1 MNTQTAK
8 NNIKTTMNEIYRLKP
23 KDLYLNDV
31 NKNNTNIPNPK
42 YSSKHYLTINLDKT
56 EKEKDSVLIPSIYQ
70 TIKSEND
77 KINLSNHS
85 KTNSRNNFII
95 TINELNNNS
104 NSKTSY
110 LTPKIV
116 YKSKNLLKDNE
127 HFCVNN
133 TKPNIERKKLK
144 TSSSNRCFTEN
155 MHNINNNRIIIA
167 TYQGL
172 FDEYKLNKNKFFTNS
187 NSIKKLNT
195 INNDKNLGENKKNKI
210 SHKINNNFIR
220 KNLTGEKQSSKN
232 NSRIKLKIEN
242 DIEVQKIKENNN
254 RKNRCIINNDGYNIN
269 NTHMNKSV
277 NSSTKSKNIYN
288 IKISTNNYNR
298 NQKQLVKSDSKQSG
312 FFANKGMNILNQII
326 KKRKYNIWKY
336 IKYKITNSKYFHNNI
351 FNVQSISYNNFQIR
365 NNFIKEQLLNDI
377 NNKNENIL
385 KNCIKHGNNIFNT
398 KRNEVFYSPRRNKN
412 ENLKLNISNNNSDS
426 ENFKLKSK
434 LKKFYLKY
442 LIEKKSHTNNI
453 RLQKSFYNINK
464 KNSIINYNENRKKYL
479 LKKIISRINLTKNHI
494 LKIYFIKFYFRSK
507 LLNHKRQFFCF
518 KDFQDEFIL
527 MQKLYQLFYQKEKYN
542 ALIMKKYFDKFRFNT
557 QLKNRALSKSNDYIK
572 RNRKLKLIIINIIN
586 HNNII
591 IKNILK
597 QWFLR
602 TKMIKLIPNNQISNE
617 NKNIIQKEDLIKG
630 INKLNDIFNIYQ
642 NKDKEENEENINKEK
657 ENSINKLYND
667 KYLIDSIIE
676 EKEEED
682 QTEE

>member
-220 KNLTGEKQSSKN
+220 KNLTDAKQSSKN

-254 RKNRCIINNDGYNIN
+254 RKNRCIINNDSYIIN
-269 NTHMNKSV
+269 NNHMNKSV
-277 NSSTKSKNIYN
+277 NASTKSKNIYN
-288 IKISTNNYNR
+288 IKINTNNYNR

-398 KRNEVFYSPRRNKN
+398 KRNEIFYSPRRNKN
-412 ENLKLNISNNNSDS
+412 ENLKLNISNNNS
-426 ENFKLKSK
+426 ENCKLKSK

-442 LIEKKSHTNNI
+442 LVEKKSHTNKI

-657 ENSINKLYND
+657 ENSINKVYND

>member
-1 MNTQTAK
+1 
-8 NNIKTTMNEIYRLKP
+8 
-23 KDLYLNDV
+23 
-31 NKNNTNIPNPK
+31 
-42 YSSKHYLTINLDKT
+42 
-56 EKEKDSVLIPSIYQ
+56 
-70 TIKSEND
+70 
-77 KINLSNHS
+77 
-85 KTNSRNNFII
+85 
-95 TINELNNNS
+95 
-104 NSKTSY
+104 
-110 LTPKIV
+110 
-116 YKSKNLLKDNE
+116 
-127 HFCVNN
+127 
-133 TKPNIERKKLK
+133 
-144 TSSSNRCFTEN
+144 
-155 MHNINNNRIIIA
+155 
-167 TYQGL
+167 
-172 FDEYKLNKNKFFTNS
+172 
-187 NSIKKLNT
+187 
-195 INNDKNLGENKKNKI
+195 
-210 SHKINNNFIR
+210 
-220 KNLTGEKQSSKN
+220 
-232 NSRIKLKIEN
+232 
-242 DIEVQKIKENNN
+242 
-254 RKNRCIINNDGYNIN
+254 
-269 NTHMNKSV
+269 MNKSV
-277 NSSTKSKNIYN
+277 NASTKSKNIYN
-288 IKISTNNYNR
+288 IKINTNNYNR

-464 KNSIINYNENRKKYL
+464 KNSIINNIENKRKYL

-572 RNRKLKLIIINIIN
+572 RSRKLKLIIINIIN

>member
-220 KNLTGEKQSSKN
+220 KNLTGAKQSSKN

-254 RKNRCIINNDGYNIN
+254 RKNICIINNDSYIIN
-269 NTHMNKSV
+269 NNHMNKSV
-277 NSSTKSKNIYN
+277 NASTKSKNIYN
-288 IKISTNNYNR
+288 IKINTNNYNR

-557 QLKNRALSKSNDYIK
+557 QLKNRALSKTNDYIK

>member
-220 KNLTGEKQSSKN
+220 KNLTGAKQSSKN

-254 RKNRCIINNDGYNIN
+254 RKNICIINNDSYIIN
-269 NTHMNKSV
+269 NNHMNKSV
-277 NSSTKSKNIYN
+277 NASTKSKNIYN
-288 IKISTNNYNR
+288 IKINTNNYNR

>member
-1 MNTQTAK
+1 MNIQTAK
-8 NNIKTTMNEIYRLKP
+8 NNIRTTMNEIYRLKP

-172 FDEYKLNKNKFFTNS
+172 FDEYKLNTNKFFTNS

-220 KNLTGEKQSSKN
+220 KNLTGAKQNTKN

-254 RKNRCIINNDGYNIN
+254 RKNRCIINNDSYIIN
-269 NTHMNKSV
+269 NNHMNKSV
-277 NSSTKSKNIYN
+277 NASTKSKNIYN
-288 IKISTNNYNR
+288 IKINTNNYNR

-398 KRNEVFYSPRRNKN
+398 KRNEIFYSPRRNKN
-412 ENLKLNISNNNSDS
+412 ENLKLNISNNNS
-426 ENFKLKSK
+426 ENCKLKSK

-442 LIEKKSHTNNI
+442 LVEKKSHTNKI

-557 QLKNRALSKSNDYIK
+557 QLKNRALSKTNDYIK

>member
-1 MNTQTAK
+1 MNIPTAK
-8 NNIKTTMNEIYRLKP
+8 NNIRTTMNEIYRLKP

-104 NSKTSY
+104 NSKTSN

-172 FDEYKLNKNKFFTNS
+172 FDEYKLNTNKFFTNS

-220 KNLTGEKQSSKN
+220 KNLTGAKQSSKN

-254 RKNRCIINNDGYNIN
+254 RKNICIINNDSYIIN
-269 NTHMNKSV
+269 NNHMNKSV
-277 NSSTKSKNIYN
+277 NASTKSKNIYN
-288 IKISTNNYNR
+288 IKINTNNYNR

>member
-1 MNTQTAK
+1 MNIPTAK
-8 NNIKTTMNEIYRLKP
+8 NNIRTTMNEIYRLKP

-167 TYQGL
+167 KYQGL

-187 NSIKKLNT
+187 NSIKNLNT

-220 KNLTGEKQSSKN
+220 KNLTDAKQSSKN

-254 RKNRCIINNDGYNIN
+254 RKNRCIINKDSYIIN
-269 NTHMNKSV
+269 NNHMNKSV
-277 NSSTKSKNIYN
+277 NASTKSKNIYN
-288 IKISTNNYNR
+288 IKINTNNYNR

-557 QLKNRALSKSNDYIK
+557 QLKNRALSKGNDYIK

>member
-1 MNTQTAK
+1 
-8 NNIKTTMNEIYRLKP
+8 
-23 KDLYLNDV
+23 
-31 NKNNTNIPNPK
+31 
-42 YSSKHYLTINLDKT
+42 
-56 EKEKDSVLIPSIYQ
+56 
-70 TIKSEND
+70 
-77 KINLSNHS
+77 
-85 KTNSRNNFII
+85 
-95 TINELNNNS
+95 
-104 NSKTSY
+104 
-110 LTPKIV
+110 
-116 YKSKNLLKDNE
+116 
-127 HFCVNN
+127 
-133 TKPNIERKKLK
+133 
-144 TSSSNRCFTEN
+144 
-155 MHNINNNRIIIA
+155 
-167 TYQGL
+167 
-172 FDEYKLNKNKFFTNS
+172 
-187 NSIKKLNT
+187 
-195 INNDKNLGENKKNKI
+195 
-210 SHKINNNFIR
+210 
-220 KNLTGEKQSSKN
+220 
-232 NSRIKLKIEN
+232 
-242 DIEVQKIKENNN
+242 
-254 RKNRCIINNDGYNIN
+254 
-269 NTHMNKSV
+269 MNKSV

-398 KRNEVFYSPRRNKN
+398 KRNEIFYSPRRNKN
-412 ENLKLNISNNNSDS
+412 ENLKLNISNNNS
-426 ENFKLKSK
+426 ENCKLKSK

-442 LIEKKSHTNNI
+442 LVEKKSHTNNI

-464 KNSIINYNENRKKYL
+464 KNSIINNIENKRKYL

-494 LKIYFIKFYFRSK
+494 LKNYFIKFYFICK

>member
-254 RKNRCIINNDGYNIN
+254 RKNICIINNDSYIIN
-269 NTHMNKSV
+269 NNHMNKSV
-277 NSSTKSKNIYN
+277 NASTKSKNIYN
-288 IKISTNNYNR
+288 IKINTNNYNR

-398 KRNEVFYSPRRNKN
+398 KRNEIFYSPRRNKN

-527 MQKLYQLFYQKEKYN
+527 MQNLYQLFYQKEKYN

>member
-23 KDLYLNDV
+23 KDLYLNDI

-56 EKEKDSVLIPSIYQ
+56 VKEKDSVLIPSIYQ

-187 NSIKKLNT
+187 NSIKKMNT

-220 KNLTGEKQSSKN
+220 KNLTGAKQSSKN

-494 LKIYFIKFYFRSK
+494 LKNYFIKFYFRCK
-507 LLNHKRQFFCF
+507 LSNHKRQFFCF

-527 MQKLYQLFYQKEKYN
+527 MQNLYQLFYQKEKYN

-557 QLKNRALSKSNDYIK
+557 QLKNRALSKTNDYIK

>member
-1 MNTQTAK
+1 MNTPTAK
-8 NNIKTTMNEIYRLKP
+8 NNIKTTINEIYRLNP
-23 KDLYLNDV
+23 KDLYLNDIT
-31 NKNNTNIPNPK
+31 KNNNIIPNIG

-70 TIKSEND
+70 TIKNENN
-77 KINLSNHS
+77 KINSSNHS
-85 KTNSRNNFII
+85 KTNSRNNFITI
-95 TINELNNNS
+95 INELNNNS
-104 NSKTSY
+104 KTSY
-110 LTPKIV
+110 MTPKID

-127 HFCVNN
+127 HFCENN
-133 TKPNIERKKLK
+133 TKLNIERKKLK
-144 TSSSNRCFTEN
+144 NSSSNRCFTEN
-155 MHNINNNRIIIA
+155 MHNINNNNRIIIS
-167 TYQGL
+167 TYRGL

-187 NSIKKLNT
+187 NSIKKLNA
-195 INNDKNLGENKKNKI
+195 INNDKNFEENKKNKI

-220 KNLTGEKQSSKN
+220 KNLTGAKQNTKN

-242 DIEVQKIKENNN
+242 DIEAQKIKENNN
-254 RKNRCIINNDGYNIN
+254 RKNRCIISNDGYNIN
-269 NTHMNKSV
+269 NNHTNKSV
-277 NSSTKSKNIYN
+277 NASTKSKNIYN
-288 IKISTNNYNR
+288 IKTNTNNYNR
-298 NQKQLVKSDSKQSG
+298 NQKQLIKSDSQKSG
-312 FFANKGMNILNQII
+312 FFVNKGMNILNQII
-326 KKRKYNIWKY
+326 KKRRYNIWKY
-336 IKYKITNSKYFHNNI
+336 IKYKITNLKYFHNNI

-385 KNCIKHGNNIFNT
+385 KNCIKHGNDIFNT
-398 KRNEVFYSPRRNKN
+398 KRNEVFYSPRRNKI
-412 ENLKLNISNNNSDS
+412 ENLKLNISNNNS
-426 ENFKLKSK
+426 ENCKLKSK

-442 LIEKKSHTNNI
+442 LVEKKNHINNI

-494 LKIYFIKFYFRSK
+494 LKNYFIKFYFRCK
-507 LLNHKRQFFCF
+507 LLNQKRQFFCF

-527 MQKLYQLFYQKEKYN
+527 MQKLYQIFYQKEKCN

-557 QLKNRALSKSNDYIK
+557 QLKNRGLSKRNDYIK
-572 RNRKLKLIIINIIN
+572 RNRKLKIILINIIN

-597 QWFLR
+597 RWLLR
-602 TKMIKLIPNNQISNE
+602 SKIIKLTPNNQKNNE

-630 INKLNDIFNIYQ
+630 INKLNDIFNIYH
-642 NKDKEENEENINKEK
+642 NKDISKEQNGENINKEE
-657 ENSINKLYND
+657 ENSIKKIYND

>member
-23 KDLYLNDV
+23 KDLYLNDI

-242 DIEVQKIKENNN
+242 DIEVQKIKENNK
-254 RKNRCIINNDGYNIN
+254 RKNICIINNDSYIIN
-269 NTHMNKSV
+269 NNHMNKSV
-277 NSSTKSKNIYN
+277 NASTKSKNIYN
-288 IKISTNNYNR
+288 IKINTNNYNR

-398 KRNEVFYSPRRNKN
+398 KRNEIFYSPRRNKN
-412 ENLKLNISNNNSDS
+412 ENLKLNISNNNS
-426 ENFKLKSK
+426 ENCKLKSK

-442 LIEKKSHTNNI
+442 LVEKKSHTNNI

-464 KNSIINYNENRKKYL
+464 KNSIINNIENKRKYL

-494 LKIYFIKFYFRSK
+494 LKNYFIKFYFICK

>member
-220 KNLTGEKQSSKN
+220 KNLTGAKQSSKN

-398 KRNEVFYSPRRNKN
+398 KRKEIFYSPRRNKN
-412 ENLKLNISNNNSDS
+412 ENLKLNISNNNS
-426 ENFKLKSK
+426 ENCKLKSK

-442 LIEKKSHTNNI
+442 LVEKKSHTNKI

-464 KNSIINYNENRKKYL
+464 KNSIINNIENKRKYL

-494 LKIYFIKFYFRSK
+494 LKNYFIKFYFICK

-642 NKDKEENEENINKEK
+642 NKDKEENEENINKEE
-657 ENSINKLYND
+657 ENSIKKIYND

>member
-56 EKEKDSVLIPSIYQ
+56 VKEKDSVLIPSIYQ

-187 NSIKKLNT
+187 NSIKKMNT

-220 KNLTGEKQSSKN
+220 KNLTGAKQSSKN

-494 LKIYFIKFYFRSK
+494 LKIYFIK
-507 LLNHKRQFFCF
+507 
-518 KDFQDEFIL
+518 
-527 MQKLYQLFYQKEKYN
+527 
-542 ALIMKKYFDKFRFNT
+542 
-557 QLKNRALSKSNDYIK
+557 
-572 RNRKLKLIIINIIN
+572 
-586 HNNII
+586 
-591 IKNILK
+591 
-597 QWFLR
+597 
-602 TKMIKLIPNNQISNE
+602 
-617 NKNIIQKEDLIKG
+617 
-630 INKLNDIFNIYQ
+630 
-642 NKDKEENEENINKEK
+642 
-657 ENSINKLYND
+657 
-667 KYLIDSIIE
+667 
-676 EKEEED
+676 
-682 QTEE
+682 